1 MQKFFDLTT
10 SDDEIIISKEN
21 SSVINLLKSNNK
33 FSIIIGDEKSGKSL
47 LAKKYSVINNAEL
60 IFHYSLNH
68 GIKNNVYLDLN
79 ELPLNEDDFFHFIQY
94 FISQNQ
100 GLTIF
105 TSTNL
110 LKLPLNSNFIPDTVS
125 RLKSFSLEEI
135 EDPGDELFFKL
146 IEKFLRIKSIS
157 ISEDIIREIMLYI
170 NRTYN
175 DAFKASETIN
185 HLLYKN
191 NHNINLSLIR
201 KHYEQI

>member
-68 GIKNNVYLDLN
+68 GLKNNVYLDLN

-110 LKLPLNSNFIPDTVS
+110 LKLPLNSNFIPDSVS

>member
-68 GIKNNVYLDLN
+68 GLKNNVYLDLN